1 MSYTLVCVVRVIHT
15 VRNFL
20 FKSQSK
26 YRQGILPVFLGVL
39 LRVFVSLYV
48 ALQDKEIER
57 ERERERER
65 ESQKSLVVA
74 NYSQITPRNCQ
85 DLVKI

>member
-1 MSYTLVCVVRVIHT
+1 MCVVRVIHT

-26 YRQGILPVFLGVL
+26 YRQGIFPVFLGVL

-48 ALQDKEIER
+48 ALQDKEID
-57 ERERERER
+57 RERER

>member
-1 MSYTLVCVVRVIHT
+1 MCVVRVIHT

-48 ALQDKEIER
+48 ALQDKEID
-57 ERERERER
+57 RERERER